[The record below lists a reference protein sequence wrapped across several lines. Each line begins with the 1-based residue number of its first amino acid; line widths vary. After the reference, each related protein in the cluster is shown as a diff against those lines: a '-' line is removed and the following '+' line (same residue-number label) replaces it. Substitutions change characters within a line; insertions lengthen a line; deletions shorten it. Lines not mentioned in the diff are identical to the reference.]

1 MGYCRLLPHLRSS
14 RKGLHLNAVI
24 SIKMSQVAAKMLA
37 SAARQ
42 VSKSVPQVSK
52 QTAALGVLANRQ
64 FNTSTSQNAAA
75 SSEISSILEE
85 RILGAAPKANLD
97 ETGRVLSIGDG
108 IGRVYGLKNI
118 QAEEM
123 VEFSSGLKGMALN
136 LEPDNVGVV
145 VFGNDKLIKEGDVV
159 KRTGAIVDVPVG
171 KELLGRVVDA
181 LGNPIDGAGPI
192 NSKVRSRV
200 GLKAPGIIPRQSVKE
215 PMQTGIKAVDSLVP
229 IGRGQRELIIGDRQT
244 GKTAVAI
251 DTIINQKRFN
261 DAGDAKKKLYCIY
274 VAVGQKRS
282 TVAQIVK
289 RLTDADA
296 MRYTIVVSA
305 TASDAAPL
313 QYLAPYSGCAM
324 GEYFRDNGM
333 HAVIIFD
340 DLSKQA
346 VAYRQMSL
354 LLRRPPGREAYPGDV
369 FYLHSGLLER
379 AAKMSDA
386 MGGGSLTA
394 LPVIETQAGDVSAY
408 IPTNVISIT
417 DGQIFLETEL
427 FYKGIRPAINVGL
440 SVSRVGS
447 AAQAK
452 SMKQV
457 AGSMKLELA
466 QYREVAAFAQFG
478 SDLDAATQQLLNR
491 GVRLTELLKQGQYV
505 PMPIED
511 QVAVIYCGVRGFL
524 DKVEPSKITAFEAA
538 FIEHVKGSHQGLLDQ
553 IRTDGTLS
561 ADSDAKLNE
570 IVKAL

>member
-1 MGYCRLLPHLRSS
+1 MISARL
-14 RKGLHLNAVI
+14 AA
-24 SIKMSQVAAKMLA
+24 QVARQLPRTASQIAKVA
-37 SAARQ
+37 VPAATVAARNFH
-42 VSKSVPQVSK
+42 VS
-52 QTAALGVLANRQ
+52 AGNRG
-64 FNTSTSQNAAA
+64 A
-75 SSEISSILEE
+75 EITSILEE
-85 RILGAAPKANLD
+85 RILGSAPKADLE

-108 IGRVYGLKNI
+108 IARVYGLKNI
-118 QAEEM
+118 QADEM

-136 LEPDNVGVV
+136 LERDNVGVV
-145 VFGNDKLIKEGDVV
+145 VFGNDKLIKEGDIV

-171 KELLGRVVDA
+171 EELLGRVVDA
-181 LGNPIDGAGPI
+181 LGNAIDGKGEI
-192 NSKVRSRV
+192 KTGQRFRV
-200 GLKAPGIIPRQSVKE
+200 GIKAPGIIPRVSVRE

-244 GKTAVAI
+244 GKTALAI
-251 DTIINQKRFN
+251 DTIINQQRFN
-261 DAGDAKKKLYCIY
+261 NGTDESKKLYCIY
-274 VAVGQKRS
+274 VAIGQKRS

-289 RLTDADA
+289 RLTDAGA
-296 MRYTIVVSA
+296 INYTIIVSA

-324 GEYFRDNGM
+324 GEFFRDNGK
-333 HAVIIFD
+333 HALIIYD

-369 FYLHSGLLER
+369 FYLHSRLLER
-379 AAKMSDA
+379 AAKMNPTL
-386 MGGGSLTA
+386 GGGSLTA

-447 AAQAK
+447 AAQTKA
-452 SMKQV
+452 MKQV

-505 PMPIED
+505 PMAIEE
-511 QVAVIYCGVRGFL
+511 QVAVIYCGVRGYL
-524 DKVEPSKITAFEAA
+524 DKMDPSKITAFEKEFLA
-538 FIEHVKGSHQGLLDQ
+538 HVKTNEKALL
-553 IRTDGTLS
+553 GTIAS
-561 ADSDAKLNE
+561 EGKISDETEAKLKT
-570 IVKAL
+570 IVANFMSTFSG

>member
-1 MGYCRLLPHLRSS
+1 MGT
-14 RKGLHLNAVI
+14 
-24 SIKMSQVAAKMLA
+24 Q
-37 SAARQ
+37 
-42 VSKSVPQVSK
+42 
-52 QTAALGVLANRQ
+52 
-64 FNTSTSQNAAA
+64 STW
-75 SSEISSILEE
+75 
-85 RILGAAPKANLD
+85 
-97 ETGRVLSIGDG
+97 
-108 IGRVYGLKNI
+108 
-118 QAEEM
+118 
-123 VEFSSGLKGMALN
+123 
-136 LEPDNVGVV
+136 GVV
-145 VFGNDKLIKEGDVV
+145 DSL
-159 KRTGAIVDVPVG
+159 AQ
-171 KELLGRVVDA
+171 
-181 LGNPIDGAGPI
+181 PIDGKGDIASNETRLI
-192 NSKVRSRV
+192 ESM
-200 GLKAPGIIPRQSVKE
+200 APGIMGRQSVRE

-261 DAGDAKKKLYCIY
+261 DAGDAKKKLFCIY

-296 MRYTIVVSA
+296 LAYTTIVA
-305 TASDAAPL
+305 AHGSDAAPL

-324 GEYFRDNGM
+324 GEFFRDNGM
-333 HAVIIFD
+333 HALIIFD

-369 FYLHSGLLER
+369 FYLHSRLLER

-394 LPVIETQAGDVSAY
+394 LPIIETQAGDVSAY

-447 AAQAK
+447 AAQTK

-466 QYREVAAFAQFG
+466 QYREVAAFGQFG
-478 SDLDAATQQLLNR
+478 SDLDATTQQLLNR

-524 DKVEPSKITAFEAA
+524 DKIDPAKITEFEKQFLAH
-538 FIEHVKGSHQGLLDQ
+538 IKGTHQGLLDQ

-570 IVKAL
+570 IVKAFIASWV

>member
-1 MGYCRLLPHLRSS
+1 MSMISARLAAQVARQLPRT
-14 RKGLHLNAVI
+14 A
-24 SIKMSQVAAKMLA
+24 SQVVKIAVPAVTVAARNLHV
-37 SAARQ
+37 SAA
-42 VSKSVPQVSK
+42 
-52 QTAALGVLANRQ
+52 NRG
-64 FNTSTSQNAAA
+64 A
-75 SSEISSILEE
+75 EISSILEE
-85 RILGAAPKANLD
+85 RILGSAPKADLE

-108 IGRVYGLKNI
+108 IARVYGLKNI
-118 QAEEM
+118 QADEM

-145 VFGNDKLIKEGDVV
+145 VFGNDKLIKEGDIV

-171 KELLGRVVDA
+171 DELLGRVVDA
-181 LGNPIDGAGPI
+181 LGNAIDGKGEI
-192 NSKVRSRV
+192 KTNQRFRV
-200 GLKAPGIIPRQSVKE
+200 GIKAPGIIPRVSVRE

-244 GKTAVAI
+244 GKTALAI
-251 DTIINQKRFN
+251 DTIINQQRFN
-261 DAGDAKKKLYCIY
+261 NGTDESKKLYCIY
-274 VAVGQKRS
+274 VAIGQKRS

-289 RLTDADA
+289 RLTDAGA
-296 MRYTIVVSA
+296 MNYTIIVSA

-324 GEYFRDNGM
+324 GEYFRDNGK
-333 HAVIIFD
+333 HALIIYD

-369 FYLHSGLLER
+369 FYLHSRLLER
-379 AAKMSDA
+379 AAKMNPTL
-386 MGGGSLTA
+386 GGGSLTA

-447 AAQAK
+447 AAQTKA
-452 SMKQV
+452 MKQV

-505 PMPIED
+505 PMAIEE
-511 QVAVIYCGVRGFL
+511 QVAVIYCGVRGYL
-524 DKVEPSKITAFEAA
+524 DKMDPSKITAFEREFLA
-538 FIEHVKGSHQGLLDQ
+538 HVKTNEKALLSQ
-553 IRTDGTLS
+553 IATDGKI
-561 ADSDAKLNE
+561 SDETEAKLKN
-570 IVKAL
+570 VVTSFMSTFSG

>member
-1 MGYCRLLPHLRSS
+1 MGSHSLAFKREM
-14 RKGLHLNAVI
+14 A
-24 SIKMSQVAAKMLA
+24 QVSARMAAAL
-37 SAARQ
+37 ARQ
-42 VSKSVPQVSK
+42 APKAAQVSK
-52 QTAALGVLANRQ
+52 QVPALSVAARQ
-64 FNTSTSQNAAA
+64 LSTSSQLNGAKAA
-75 SSEISSILEE
+75 SGEISSILEE
-85 RILGAAPKANLD
+85 RVLGAAPVSNLE

-108 IGRVYGLKNI
+108 IARVYGLKNI

-171 KELLGRVVDA
+171 MEVLGRVVDA
-181 LGNPIDGAGPI
+181 LGNPIDGKGPLGT
-192 NSKVRSRV
+192 NEKFRV
-200 GLKAPGIIPRQSVKE
+200 GLKAPGIIPRQSVSE
-215 PMQTGIKAVDSLVP
+215 PMRTGIKAVDSLVP

-261 DAGDAKKKLYCIY
+261 EGGDAKKMLYCIY

-296 MRYTIVVSA
+296 MKYSIVVSA

-313 QYLAPYSGCAM
+313 QYLAPYSGVAM

-369 FYLHSGLLER
+369 FYLHSHLLER

-447 AAQAK
+447 SAQTK

-505 PMPIED
+505 PMAIEE

-524 DKVEPSKITAFEAA
+524 DKIDPSKITDFEKK
-538 FIEHVKGSHQGLLDQ
+538 FLDHVLATQRPLLNQ
-553 IRTDGTLS
+553 ISKDGHLS
-561 ADSDAKLNE
+561 ADSDAKMNAV
-570 IVKAL
+570 VKEFMATYS

>member
-1 MGYCRLLPHLRSS
+1 MGGD
-14 RKGLHLNAVI
+14 K
-24 SIKMSQVAAKMLA
+24 
-37 SAARQ
+37 
-42 VSKSVPQVSK
+42 SKS
-52 QTAALGVLANRQ
+52 L
-64 FNTSTSQNAAA
+64 F
-75 SSEISSILEE
+75 
-85 RILGAAPKANLD
+85 
-97 ETGRVLSIGDG
+97 
-108 IGRVYGLKNI
+108 
-118 QAEEM
+118 
-123 VEFSSGLKGMALN
+123 
-136 LEPDNVGVV
+136 
-145 VFGNDKLIKEGDVV
+145 
-159 KRTGAIVDVPVG
+159 
-171 KELLGRVVDA
+171 
-181 LGNPIDGAGPI
+181 
-192 NSKVRSRV
+192 
-200 GLKAPGIIPRQSVKE
+200 
-215 PMQTGIKAVDSLVP
+215 
-229 IGRGQRELIIGDRQT
+229 
-244 GKTAVAI
+244 
-251 DTIINQKRFN
+251 
-261 DAGDAKKKLYCIY
+261 CIY

-282 TVAQIVK
+282 TVAQLMKTLID
-289 RLTDADA
+289 TEA
-296 MRYTIVVSA
+296 MPYSTIVAA

-313 QYLAPYSGCAM
+313 QYLAPYSGCAI

-333 HAVIIFD
+333 HALIIFD

-369 FYLHSGLLER
+369 FYLHSRLLER

-394 LPVIETQAGDVSAY
+394 LPIIETQAGDVSAY

-447 AAQAK
+447 AAQTK

-505 PMPIED
+505 PMAIEE

-524 DKVEPSKITAFEAA
+524 DKIDPSKITDFEKK
-538 FIEHVKGSHQGLLDQ
+538 FLEHVIATQRPLLNQ
-553 IRTDGTLS
+553 ISKDGHLS
-561 ADSDAKLNE
+561 ADSDAKMNAV
-570 IVKAL
+570 VKEFMATYS

>member
-1 MGYCRLLPHLRSS
+1 MSMISACLAAQVARQLPRT
-14 RKGLHLNAVI
+14 A
-24 SIKMSQVAAKMLA
+24 SQVAKIAVPAVTVAARNLHV
-37 SAARQ
+37 SAA
-42 VSKSVPQVSK
+42 
-52 QTAALGVLANRQ
+52 NRG
-64 FNTSTSQNAAA
+64 A
-75 SSEISSILEE
+75 EISSILEE
-85 RILGAAPKANLD
+85 RILGSAPKADLE

-108 IGRVYGLKNI
+108 IARVYGLKNI
-118 QAEEM
+118 QADEM

-145 VFGNDKLIKEGDVV
+145 VFGNDKLIKEGDIV

-171 KELLGRVVDA
+171 DELLGRVVDA
-181 LGNPIDGAGPI
+181 LGNAIDGKGEI
-192 NSKVRSRV
+192 KTNQRFRV
-200 GLKAPGIIPRQSVKE
+200 GIKAPGIIPRVSVRE

-244 GKTAVAI
+244 GKTALAI
-251 DTIINQKRFN
+251 DTIINQQRFN
-261 DAGDAKKKLYCIY
+261 NGTDESKKLYCIY
-274 VAVGQKRS
+274 VAIGQKRS

-289 RLTDADA
+289 RLTDAGA
-296 MRYTIVVSA
+296 MNYTIIVSA

-324 GEYFRDNGM
+324 GEYFRDNGK
-333 HAVIIFD
+333 HALIIYD

-369 FYLHSGLLER
+369 FYLHSRLLER
-379 AAKMSDA
+379 AAKMNPTL
-386 MGGGSLTA
+386 GGGSLTA

-447 AAQAK
+447 AAQTKA
-452 SMKQV
+452 MKQV

-505 PMPIED
+505 PMAIEE
-511 QVAVIYCGVRGFL
+511 QVAVIYCGVRGYL
-524 DKVEPSKITAFEAA
+524 DKMDPSKITAFEREFLA
-538 FIEHVKGSHQGLLDQ
+538 HVKTNEKALLSQ
-553 IRTDGTLS
+553 IATDGKI
-561 ADSDAKLNE
+561 SDETEAKLKN
-570 IVKAL
+570 VVTSFMSTFSG

>member
-1 MGYCRLLPHLRSS
+1 MSVLSARLAATVARNIPRNVAQVTGAAFPVAS
-14 RKGLHLNAVI
+14 
-24 SIKMSQVAAKMLA
+24 VAARKIHV
-37 SAARQ
+37 SAQ
-42 VSKSVPQVSK
+42 
-52 QTAALGVLANRQ
+52 NRG
-64 FNTSTSQNAAA
+64 A
-75 SSEISSILEE
+75 EISSILEE
-85 RILGAAPKANLD
+85 RILGTAPKADLD

-108 IGRVYGLKNI
+108 IARVYGLKNI
-118 QAEEM
+118 QADEM

-145 VFGNDKLIKEGDVV
+145 VFGNDKLIKEGDIV

-171 KELLGRVVDA
+171 EQILGRVVDA
-181 LGNPIDGAGPI
+181 LGNPIDGKGPLGT
-192 NSKVRSRV
+192 KTRFRV
-200 GLKAPGIIPRQSVKE
+200 GIKAPGIIPRISVRE
-215 PMQTGIKAVDSLVP
+215 PMQSGIKAVDSLVP

-244 GKTAVAI
+244 GKTALAI

-261 DAGDAKKKLYCIY
+261 DAEDEKKKLYCIY
-274 VAVGQKRS
+274 VAIGQKRS
-282 TVAQIVK
+282 TVAQILK
-289 RLTDADA
+289 RLTDTGA
-296 MRYTIVVSA
+296 MKYTIIVSA

-324 GEYFRDNGM
+324 GEFFRDNGK
-333 HAVIIFD
+333 HALIIYD

-369 FYLHSGLLER
+369 FYLHSRLLER
-379 AAKMSDA
+379 AAKMSEA
-386 MGGGSLTA
+386 HGGGSLTA

-447 AAQAK
+447 AAQTKA
-452 SMKQV
+452 MKQV

-505 PMPIED
+505 PMAIEQ
-511 QVAVIYCGVRGFL
+511 QVAIIYCGVRGHL
-524 DKVEPSKITAFEAA
+524 DKIDPSKITVFEKQ
-538 FIEHVKGSHQGLLDQ
+538 FSEHIRASHQTILQSIAKEGK
-553 IRTDGTLS
+553 ITDET
-561 ADSDAKLNE
+561 DAQLKKVVQDFIANF
-570 IVKAL
+570 AG